1 MPDFMIPNVDPE
13 LAQPLGLIII
23 HWSTLEYLLSML
35 LGTFLSAD
43 QGGMTIIT
51 NNIAVSVQSKWLRA
65 LMARHPHEAEH
76 TKRMVELLNRSDQLR
91 SERNDYVHGIWN
103 TEGCEP
109 KTALV
114 ETVNLERAEIIK
126 ARLGTPKDLND
137 LVIDIDDWIN
147 DYVRLGRELGFP
159 RHLGGTKSIFAD

>member
-76 TKRMVELLNRSDQLR
+76 TKRMVE

>member
-1 MPDFMIPNVDPE
+1 MPVFKIPDVDPE
-13 LAQPLGLIII
+13 LAQPLGQIII
-23 HWSTLEYLLSML
+23 HWATLEYLLSML
-35 LGTFLSAD
+35 LGTFLFAD

-76 TKRMVELLNRSDQLR
+76 NKQVVELLNRADQLR
-91 SERNDYVHGIWN
+91 SERNGYVHGIWN

-114 ETVNLERAEIIK
+114 ETVNLERAEIIRSRMVT
-126 ARLGTPKDLND
+126 AKDLND
-137 LVIDIDDWIN
+137 LLIDIDDWID

-159 RHLGGTKSIFAD
+159 RHRGGTKSIFAD